1 MEQRILGKTG
11 LSIHPIGLGA
21 SALGGGVFGDV
32 DEVDAL
38 RTVHLALDLGVQ
50 LIDVS
55 PFYGATRAEAVL
67 GKALRGV
74 PRDRYVLA
82 TKVGRY
88 GDAEFDFSAERAR
101 RSVEESLS
109 RIGVDYIDLIQAHD
123 VEYGDLH
130 QIETETIPALHNIV
144 REGKARFVGV
154 TGYPLKALRTLIRQ
168 TDVDTVLSYNHYS
181 LNDTTL
187 LSALPE
193 FQSKGLGV
201 INAAPL
207 SQGLLTDSGT
217 PSWHPAPANIKA
229 LCAETA
235 EFVRARGSSLAKLAV
250 QFSTQNPA
258 IATTL
263 IGTAIPAELERNL
276 QWADE
281 PIDAELLLAVQQ
293 RLAPVKDITW
303 TTGRLESN

>member
-11 LSIHPIGLGA
+11 LSIYPIALGA

-32 DEVDAL
+32 DELDAV

-67 GKALRGV
+67 GKALRDV
-74 PRDRYVLA
+74 PRDRYILA

-88 GDAEFDFSAERAR
+88 GDAEFDFSVERTR
-101 RSVEESLS
+101 RSVEESL
-109 RIGVDYIDLIQAHD
+109 RRLGVDYIDLIQAHD

-130 QIETETIPALHNIV
+130 QIETETVPALQDIV

-154 TGYPLKALRTLIRQ
+154 TGYALKALRTLVRHAEI
-168 TDVDTVLSYNHYS
+168 DTVLSYNHYS

-187 LSALPE
+187 MSALPE
-193 FQSKGLGV
+193 FQSKSLGV

-207 SQGLLTDSGT
+207 SQGLLTDRGT
-217 PSWHPAPANIKA
+217 PSWHPAPVNIKA

-235 EFVRARGSSLAKLAV
+235 EFVRARGSSLSKLAI

-263 IGTAIPAELERNL
+263 IGTSIPTELERNL
-276 QWADE
+276 RWADE

-303 TTGRLESN
+303 TTGRPENN

>member
-11 LSIHPIGLGA
+11 LSTHPIGLGA

-32 DEVDAL
+32 DAADAI

-74 PRDRYVLA
+74 SRDRYILA

-88 GDAEFDFSAERAR
+88 GDAEFDFSAERTR
-101 RSVEESLS
+101 LSVEESLC
-109 RIGVDYIDLIQAHD
+109 RLGVEYVDLIHAHD
-123 VEYGDLH
+123 VEYGELH
-130 QIETETIPALHNIV
+130 QIETETVPALQGIV
-144 REGKARFVGV
+144 REGKACFVGV
-154 TGYPLKALRTLIRQ
+154 TGYPLKALGSVLKHVE
-168 TDVDTVLSYNHYS
+168 VDTVLSYNHYS

-193 FQSKGLGV
+193 FQSKNVGV

-207 SQGLLTDSGT
+207 SQGLLTDRGT

-235 EFVRARGSSLAKLAV
+235 KFVRARGSSLSKLAI

-263 IGTAIPAELERNL
+263 IGTAIPAELESSLR
-276 QWADE
+276 WADE
-281 PIDAELLLAVQQ
+281 PVDPELLAAVQQ
-293 RLAPVKDITW
+293 MLAPVKDITW
-303 TTGRLESN
+303 TTGRPENN

>member
-11 LSIHPIGLGA
+11 LSIHPIALGA
-21 SALGGGVFGDV
+21 SALGGGVFGPV
-32 DEVDAL
+32 DELEAI

-50 LIDVS
+50 LIDIS
-55 PFYGATRAEAVL
+55 PFYGETRAEAVL
-67 GKALRGV
+67 GKALRDV
-74 PRDRYVLA
+74 PRDRYILA

-88 GDAEFDFSAERAR
+88 GDTEFDFSPERSR
-101 RSVEESLS
+101 RSVEESLG
-109 RIGVDYIDLIQAHD
+109 RLGVDYLDLIQAHD

-130 QIETETIPALHNIV
+130 QIQTETIPTLHDIV

-154 TGYPLKALRTLIRQ
+154 TGYPLKALRTLVQ
-168 TDVDTVLSYNHYS
+168 HAEVDTVLSYNHYS

-187 LSALPE
+187 MSALPQ
-193 FQSKGLGV
+193 FQSKSLGV

-207 SQGLLTDSGT
+207 SQGLLTDKGT
-217 PSWHPAPANIKA
+217 PSWHPAPADTKA

-235 EFVRARGSSLAKLAV
+235 EFVRARGSSLSKLAI

-276 QWADE
+276 RWADE

-293 RLAPVKDITW
+293 RLAPVKDIAW
-303 TTGRLESN
+303 TTGRPENN

>member
-11 LSIHPIGLGA
+11 LSIHPIALGA
-21 SALGGGVFGDV
+21 SALGGGVFGPV
-32 DEVDAL
+32 NELEAIQ
-38 RTVHLALDLGVQ
+38 TVHLALDQGIQ

-74 PRDRYVLA
+74 SRDRYILA

-88 GDAEFDFSAERAR
+88 GDSEFDFGRERSR
-101 RSVEESLS
+101 LSVEESLG
-109 RIGVDYIDLIQAHD
+109 RLGVDYIDLIQAHD
-123 VEYGDLH
+123 VEYGDLD
-130 QIETETIPALHNIV
+130 QIQTETIPALHDIV

-154 TGYPLKALRTLIRQ
+154 TGYPLKALMTLARHAEI
-168 TDVDTVLSYNHYS
+168 DTVLSYNHYS

-187 LSALPE
+187 LTALPE
-193 FQSKGLGV
+193 FQSKSLGV
-201 INAAPL
+201 INAAAL
-207 SQGLLTDSGT
+207 SQGLLTDKGT

-229 LCAETA
+229 LCEETA
-235 EFVRARGSSLAKLAV
+235 EFVRARGSSLSKLAI
-250 QFSTQNPA
+250 QFSTQNRA
-258 IATTL
+258 ISTTL

-276 QWADE
+276 RWADE

-293 RLAPVKDITW
+293 KLAPVKDITW
-303 TTGRLESN
+303 MTGRPENN

>member
-11 LSIHPIGLGA
+11 LPIYPIALGA
-21 SALGGGVFGDV
+21 SALGGGVFGPV
-32 DEVDAL
+32 DELEAI

-55 PFYGATRAEAVL
+55 PFYGATRSEEVL
-67 GKALRGV
+67 GKALRDV
-74 PRDRYVLA
+74 SRDRYILA

-88 GDAEFDFSAERAR
+88 GDTEFDFSPERSR
-101 RSVEESLS
+101 LSVEGSL
-109 RIGVDYIDLIQAHD
+109 RRLGVDYIDLIQAHD
-123 VEYGDLH
+123 VEYGDLD
-130 QIETETIPALHNIV
+130 QIQTETIPALHEIV
-144 REGKARFVGV
+144 RQGRARFVGV
-154 TGYPLKALRTLIRQ
+154 TGYPLNALKTLVEHSEI
-168 TDVDTVLSYNHYS
+168 DTVLSYNHYS

-187 LSALPE
+187 MSALPQ
-193 FQSKGLGV
+193 FQSKSLGI

-207 SQGLLTDSGT
+207 SQGLLTERGT

-229 LCAETA
+229 LCAEIA
-235 EFVRARGSSLAKLAV
+235 EFVRARGSSLSKLAI

-263 IGTAIPAELERNL
+263 IGTAIPAELDRNL
-276 QWADE
+276 RWADE

-303 TTGRLESN
+303 ATGRPENN

>member
-11 LSIHPIGLGA
+11 LSIHPIALGA
-21 SALGGGVFGDV
+21 SALGGGVFGPV
-32 DEVDAL
+32 DELEAI

-50 LIDVS
+50 LIDIS
-55 PFYGATRAEAVL
+55 PFYGETRAEAVL
-67 GKALRGV
+67 GKALRDV
-74 PRDRYVLA
+74 PRDRYILA

-88 GDAEFDFSAERAR
+88 GDTEFDFSPERSR
-101 RSVEESLS
+101 RSVEESLG
-109 RIGVDYIDLIQAHD
+109 RLGVDYLDLIQAHD

-130 QIETETIPALHNIV
+130 QIQTETIPTLHDIV

-154 TGYPLKALRTLIRQ
+154 TGYPLKALGALVRHAE
-168 TDVDTVLSYNHYS
+168 VDTVLSYNHYS

-187 LSALPE
+187 MSALPQ
-193 FQSKGLGV
+193 FQSKSLGV

-207 SQGLLTDSGT
+207 SQGLLTDKGT
-217 PSWHPAPANIKA
+217 PSWHPAPADTKA

-235 EFVRARGSSLAKLAV
+235 EFVRARGSSLSKLAI

-276 QWADE
+276 RWADE

-293 RLAPVKDITW
+293 RLAPVKDIAW
-303 TTGRLESN
+303 TTGRPENN

>member
-11 LSIHPIGLGA
+11 LSIHPISLGA
-21 SALGGGVFGDV
+21 SSLGGGVFGDV
-32 DEVDAL
+32 DELEAV

-67 GKALRGV
+67 GKALRDI
-74 PRDRYVLA
+74 PRDRYILA

-88 GDAEFDFSAERAR
+88 GDTEFDFSVERTR
-101 RSVEESLS
+101 HSVDESLH
-109 RIGVDYIDLIQAHD
+109 RLGIDYIDLIQAHD

-130 QIETETIPALHNIV
+130 QIEAETIPALHDIV

-154 TGYPLKALRTLIRQ
+154 TGYPLKALRTLVKQ
-168 TDVDTVLSYNHYS
+168 AEVDTVLSYNHYS

-193 FQSKGLGV
+193 FQSKSLGV

-207 SQGLLTDSGT
+207 SQGLLTERGT
-217 PSWHPAPANIKA
+217 PSWHPAPANIRT
-229 LCAETA
+229 LCTETA
-235 EFVRARGSSLAKLAV
+235 AFVHARGSSLSKLAI
-250 QFSTQNPA
+250 QFSVQNQA
-258 IATTL
+258 ITTTL

-276 QWADE
+276 RWADE
-281 PIDAELLLAVQQ
+281 PIDAELLRSVQE

-303 TTGRLESN
+303 TTGRSENN

>member
-1 MEQRILGKTG
+1 MEQRKLGKTG
-11 LSIHPIGLGA
+11 LSIYPIALGA
-21 SALGGGVFGDV
+21 SSLGGGVFGPV
-32 DEVDAL
+32 DELEAI

-67 GKALRGV
+67 GKALRDI
-74 PRDRYVLA
+74 PRDRYILA

-88 GDAEFDFSAERAR
+88 GDAEFDFSPERSR
-101 RSVEESLS
+101 QSVEESLS
-109 RIGVDYIDLIQAHD
+109 RLGVDYIDLIQAHD

-130 QIETETIPALHNIV
+130 QIQTKTIPALHDIV

-154 TGYPLKALRTLIRQ
+154 TGYPLKALSALARLTE
-168 TDVDTVLSYNHYS
+168 VDTVLSYNHYS

-193 FQSKGLGV
+193 FQARNLGI

-207 SQGLLTDSGT
+207 SQGLLNDSGT
-217 PSWHPAPANIKA
+217 PSWHPAPANIKS

-235 EFVRARGSSLAKLAV
+235 EFVRARGSSLSKLAI
-250 QFSTQNPA
+250 QFSIQNTA

-276 QWADE
+276 RWADE
-281 PIDAELLLAVQQ
+281 PIDEELLRAVQQ
-293 RLAPVKDITW
+293 RLAPIKDITW
-303 TTGRLESN
+303 TTGRPENN